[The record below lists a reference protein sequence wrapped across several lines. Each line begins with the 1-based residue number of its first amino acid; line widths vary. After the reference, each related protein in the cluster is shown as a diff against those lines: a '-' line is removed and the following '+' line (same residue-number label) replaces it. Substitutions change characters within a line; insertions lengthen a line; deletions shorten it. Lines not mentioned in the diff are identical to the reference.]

1 MDIYKLPMFKEMQR
15 DYKREFG
22 IDILEYIKFK
32 EVEVDFKGFESK
44 YLTKKQFEV
53 IRS

>member
-1 MDIYKLPMFKEMQR
+1 MFKETQR

-22 IDILEYIKFK
+22 IDILEYIKSK

-44 YLTKKQFEV
+44 YLIKKTT
-53 IRS
+53 